1 MPNKIKKFLAYNK
14 KVSVICADTTTLV
27 EETRKI
33 HDHYEEKMEKLIEEK
48 HKKMENNQE
57 ETNEEIQKYD
67 RVSII

>member
-1 MPNKIKKFLAYNK
+1 
-14 KVSVICADTTTLV
+14 
-27 EETRKI
+27 
-33 HDHYEEKMEKLIEEK
+33 MEKLIEEK